1 MYMYWLNKKTSIPPA
16 AALLALLA
24 VVASCSSD
32 TEPADTTPPAE
43 TGLYFP
49 EPVTFSEWETANI
62 ADLGWDSAAE
72 SDLDSYLASSGTKAL
87 IILKSGRIAKETYF
101 GTFTRDSLWY
111 WASAGKTL
119 TAFSVGL
126 AVQEGFIDTSNPTS
140 DYLGV
145 GWTSAP
151 AEKEALITVGDQLRM
166 TSGLNDVAF
175 DCVSPGCLQYLAD
188 AGERWA
194 YHNGPYTLL
203 QSVVAAGTSESFT
216 AFFNSRLRNQI
227 GMDGLWFS
235 TNGSNNVY
243 FSTAR
248 SMARFGLLVLGR
260 GSWGDTQILADA
272 DFMENMLTPSQ
283 ALNASYGFLWW
294 LNGKSSY
301 MLPASQVV
309 FPGELMPE
317 APSDLI
323 AGLGKNDQKLY
334 IIPSL
339 ELVIVRMGED
349 AGENLAGPSSFDN
362 TLWQHLSA
370 FMNL

>member
-1 MYMYWLNKKTSIPPA
+1 MYWPGKKISIA
-16 AALLALLA
+16 AAATLLVLLAA
-24 VVASCSSD
+24 GVSCTSD

-43 TGLYFP
+43 TGRYFP
-49 EPVTFSEWETANI
+49 DPVSFAEWETTDPS
-62 ADLGWDSAAE
+62 DLGWDSAAE
-72 SDLDSYLASSGTKAL
+72 SDLDTFLASSGTRAL

-126 AVQEGFIDTSNPTS
+126 AVQEGFIDTGDATS
-140 DYLGV
+140 DYLGA

-166 TSGLNDVAF
+166 TTGLNDLAF

-216 AFFNSRLRNQI
+216 AFFNSRLRNRI

-260 GSWGDTQILADA
+260 GSWGDTEILVDG
-272 DFMENMLTPSQ
+272 DFLEDMLTPSQ
-283 ALNASYGFLWW
+283 SLNASYGYLWW

-309 FPGELMPE
+309 FPGELMPQ
-317 APSDLI
+317 APSDLL

-334 IIPSL
+334 IVPSQ
-339 ELVIVRMGED
+339 ELVIIRMGDD
-349 AGENLAGPSSFDN
+349 AGESLAGPSSFDN

-370 FMNL
+370 YMNL